1 MKKYELSDI
10 ANQFT
15 KQLSKGALL
24 TVKEGN
30 NINTMTIGWG
40 FVGIMWSKPTVIVAV
55 RKSRYTYELLKEA
68 KDFTVSFPPDNG
80 LKKELSICGSKS
92 GRDVD
97 KFKEAGISIMPAYH
111 VQSPIIKECNL
122 FIEAKTVY
130 IQEMDQALFT
140 EGNSN
145 NFYSNGDEHIFYY
158 GEILD
163 IYGSEN

>member
-24 TVKEGN
+24 TVKGGN

-40 FVGIMWSKPTVIVAV
+40 FVGIMWSKPTVIAAV

-68 KDFTVSFPPDNG
+68 KDFTVSFPSDNE
-80 LKKELSICGSKS
+80 LKNELAICGSKS
-92 GRDVD
+92 GRDMD
-97 KFKEAGISIMPAYH
+97 KYKEAGLSIMPAYH
-111 VQSPIIKECNL
+111 VQSPIIKECNF
-122 FIEAKTVY
+122 FIEAKISY
-130 IQEMDQALFT
+130 IQDMDRALFT
-140 EGNSN
+140 DHDFNK
-145 NFYSNGDEHIFYY
+145 FYPDEDDHVFYY
-158 GEILD
+158 GEIMD